1 MSNGEQ
7 NRHRSCLYSFYT
19 GWGGKAY
26 TSNYMNK
33 FKTANVVSAVK
44 EKHMMVS
51 VCLSWKE
58 GGCVLHGSR
67 MASLGNK

>member
-1 MSNGEQ
+1 MANKIDIVPV
-7 NRHRSCLYSFYT
+7 YSFST

-44 EKHMMVS
+44 GKDVMMS

-58 GGCVLHGSR
+58 GGCVVLHGSR
-67 MASLGNK
+67 MASRGNK